1 MCLSLLLW
9 LLLILSQK
17 EKEKSLTYRAERVS
31 AFHIVISDTRG
42 VFEESTMFIFA
53 ESPLGLW
60 EVRLAFEK
68 SVGCSRFSSSF
79 HVCVSH
85 KGRFSCREVRSN
97 IYTARKPPNRQK
109 ARFINQQN
117 YGMPKLPK

>member
-1 MCLSLLLW
+1 M
-9 LLLILSQK
+9 
-17 EKEKSLTYRAERVS
+17 TYRAERVS

-79 HVCVSH
+79 HVCILDLLWSRIKDVSH
-85 KGRFSCREVRSN
+85 AERSDLTSTQLEN
-97 IYTARKPPNRQK
+97 HQIDKR
-109 ARFINQQN
+109 
-117 YGMPKLPK
+117 LDL